1 MNTTWALPE
10 RPLSVKEIDVEAR
23 KFEFNSLVGLKQWM
37 RAADTLLRQG
47 NMYARE
53 GNMSQAY
60 LLLLRYSTLVV
71 DNLPKHPEA
80 KTPEGKRAL
89 RPLAAGLPK
98 VIDTLVQLK
107 PQITEAHDEWV
118 KIHANQ
124 QDSSIQLEGEKS
136 PYERQAARDPALSW
150 NPKVRAKLL
159 DAGEH
164 QDLAV
169 DLAQREIR
177 RRDAARKATR
187 QAGISEEEE
196 QARRGAGL
204 WDDWDVPS
212 PRDGMGAARDDGD
225 DIRRNMD
232 AARRRLDQ
240 TDQAARPPSSDG
252 NYPARPNS
260 YSPYERR
267 PSYQY
272 PSISRS
278 SVPQYESSVGDPH
291 RGGRHIRPPP
301 RPAKEPSSQ
310 PNYEPRS
317 APPRPNKEP
326 VDSFGSAHDASP
338 TTGQSQPPELPPK
351 SMDRKER
358 YTFRPAAYLENGTPI
373 RPVFLPDRLRHEFL
387 TIASQNTRKGL
398 EMCGILC
405 GTSVN
410 NALFISTLIIPK
422 QTCTTDTC
430 ETDNEEEVIEFCMK
444 EDLMVFGW
452 IHTHPTQTCFMSSRD
467 LHTQSGYQVM
477 MPESIAIVCA
487 PRSDPSYG
495 IFRLTNPPGLDHI
508 LHCTQSS
515 TFHQHHITGL
525 YTDAKHPGGHV
536 YHSNQLDFHIEDLRQ
551 PSRI

>member
-1 MNTTWALPE
+1 
-10 RPLSVKEIDVEAR
+10 
-23 KFEFNSLVGLKQWM
+23 
-37 RAADTLLRQG
+37 
-47 NMYARE
+47 MYARE
-53 GNMSQAY
+53 GNISQAY
-60 LLLLRYSTLVV
+60 LLLLRYSTLVLEH
-71 DNLPKHPEA
+71 LPKHPEA
-80 KTPEGKRAL
+80 KTPEGKRGL
-89 RPLAAGLPK
+89 KPLAAGLPR
-98 VIDTLVQLK
+98 VFETLGQLK
-107 PQITEAHDEWV
+107 PQITEAHEEWV
-118 KIHANQ
+118 KIHASQN
-124 QDSSIQLEGEKS
+124 DESVQLEGEMS

-150 NPKVRAKLL
+150 NPKVRAKIL

-204 WDDWDVPS
+204 WDDWDTPV
-212 PRDGMGAARDDGD
+212 PRDGRGATRDDGD

-252 NYPARPNS
+252 SYSNS
-260 YSPYERR
+260 YGIHDRR
-267 PSYQY
+267 QSYQY

-278 SVPQYESSVGDPH
+278 SVPQYESSIGDTYS
-291 RGGRHIRPPP
+291 RRSIRPPP
-301 RPAKEPSSQ
+301 RPAKEPYSQ
-310 PNYEPRS
+310 SHYEPQS
-317 APPRPNKEP
+317 APPRPNKDP
-326 VDSFGSAHDASP
+326 VGSFDSAYDTPPS
-338 TTGQSQPPELPPK
+338 TGQPQPPELPPK

-373 RPVFLPDRLRHEFL
+373 RPIFLPDRLRGDFL
-387 TIASQNTRKGL
+387 RIASQNTRKGL

-410 NALFISTLIIPK
+410 NALFVSCLVIPK

-430 ETDNEEEVIEFCMK
+430 ETDNEEDVMEFCMR

-487 PRSDPSYG
+487 PRSDPS
-495 IFRLTNPPGLDHI
+495 
-508 LHCTQSS
+508 
-515 TFHQHHITGL
+515 
-525 YTDAKHPGGHV
+525 
-536 YHSNQLDFHIEDLRQ
+536 
-551 PSRI
+551 

>member
-1 MNTTWALPE
+1 
-10 RPLSVKEIDVEAR
+10 
-23 KFEFNSLVGLKQWM
+23 
-37 RAADTLLRQG
+37 
-47 NMYARE
+47 
-53 GNMSQAY
+53 MSQAY
-60 LLLLRYSTLVV
+60 LLLLRYSTLVLEH
-71 DNLPKHPEA
+71 LPKHPEA
-80 KTPEGKRAL
+80 KTPEGKRVL

-98 VIDTLVQLK
+98 VFETLGQLK
-107 PQITEAHDEWV
+107 PLITEAHDEWV
-118 KIHANQ
+118 KIHASQ
-124 QDSSIQLEGEKS
+124 RDGSVQLEGEKS

-150 NPKVRAKLL
+150 NPKVRAKIL

-204 WDDWDVPS
+204 WDDWDIPA
-212 PRDGMGAARDDGD
+212 PRDGRATARDDGD

-240 TDQAARPPSSDG
+240 TDQAGRPPSSDG
-252 NYPARPNS
+252 SYSPRPNS
-260 YSPYERR
+260 YSTYDRR

-278 SVPQYESSVGDPH
+278 SVPQYESSIGDTYNRRPL
-291 RGGRHIRPPP
+291 RPPP
-301 RPAKEPSSQ
+301 RPAKELSSQ
-310 PNYEPRS
+310 SHYEPQS
-317 APPRPNKEP
+317 APPRPNKDP
-326 VDSFGSAHDASP
+326 VDSFDSAYDTSP
-338 TTGQSQPPELPPK
+338 LTEQPRAPELPPK

-373 RPVFLPDRLRHEFL
+373 RPVFLPDRLHEDFL
-387 TIASQNTRKGL
+387 RIASQNTRKGL

-410 NALFISTLIIPK
+410 NALFVSCLVIPK

-430 ETDNEEEVIEFCMK
+430 ETDNEEEVIEFCMR

-487 PRSDPSYG
+487 PRSDPSYV
-495 IFRLTNPPGLDHI
+495 LDPPCPPWRPLKCENGCSGL
-508 LHCTQSS
+508 
-515 TFHQHHITGL
+515 G
-525 YTDAKHPGGHV
+525 
-536 YHSNQLDFHIEDLRQ
+536 
-551 PSRI
+551 

>member
-1 MNTTWALPE
+1 MNTTWALPD

-23 KFEFNSLVGLKQWM
+23 KFEFNSLVGLKQWL

-60 LLLLRYSTLVV
+60 LLLLRYSTLVM
-71 DNLPKHPEA
+71 DHLPKHPEA
-80 KTPEGKRAL
+80 KTSDGKRAL
-89 RPLAAGLPK
+89 KPLTIGLPR
-98 VIDTLVQLK
+98 VFDTLEQLK
-107 PQITEAHDEWV
+107 PQITDAHDEWV
-118 KIHANQ
+118 RIHASQ
-124 QDSSIQLEGEKS
+124 PDGSIRLEGEKS

-204 WDDWDVPS
+204 WDDWDVTA
-212 PRDGMGAARDDGD
+212 PRDGPGAARDDGD
-225 DIRRNMD
+225 VIRRNMD

-252 NYPARPNS
+252 SYPPRPNS
-260 YSPYERR
+260 YSTYDRR

-278 SVPQYESSVGDPH
+278 SVPQYEPSIGDPY
-291 RGGRHIRPPP
+291 RGSRPRPPPP
-301 RPAKEPSSQ
+301 RPAKEDYQS
-310 PNYEPRS
+310 RS
-317 APPRPNKEP
+317 APPRPSKEP
-326 VDSFGSAHDASP
+326 VDSFGSAHDVSP
-338 TTGQSQPPELPPK
+338 TTAQPEPPELPPK

-358 YTFRPAAYLENGTPI
+358 FTFRPAAYLENGTPI

-387 TIASQNTRKGL
+387 TIASPNTRKGL

-487 PRSDPSYG
+487 PRSEPSYG

-515 TFHQHHITGL
+515 TFHQHSINGL